1 MTRKTRLCLAVS
13 LALSATAVSAQD
25 WHAKA
30 APSVQLRAERGE
42 TVDILIELR
51 DAATLDYLAP
61 GEFSDRVARAG
72 QQLEAVADRSQRG
85 LRAAL
90 DARGIEYR
98 AFWVA
103 NAIAARVSPSDLA
116 WIAARPEVAHIASD
130 APRQVSL
137 PPLESLASQ
146 AKAIQ
151 AVQWNVT
158 RVRAPEVW
166 AAGANGEGVVVG
178 DQDTGFQWDHPALKS
193 KYRGWNG
200 TSANHDYNWYDAIH
214 GLLGSGTNPC
224 GVDAPAPCADASHG
238 THTMGTIL
246 GDDGAGNQVGM
257 APGAKWIGCRNME
270 RGAGRPS
277 TYIECFEWF
286 MAPRPVGSLVG
297 GDPSRAPHIISNSWG
312 CPVGP
317 PPNGEDCVVDSI
329 RQTIENVR
337 NAGILVVVAAGNSGS
352 SCSSVTDPPA
362 IYAASFTIGAT
373 TSSDAIAS
381 YSGRGP
387 VTVDGSNRLKP
398 DITAPGSGI
407 VSSVPGGGYASSS
420 GTSMATPA
428 VAGVAALLM
437 SANPALKGNPAA
449 VEQLLRQTAI
459 PTTSAQNCGTFP
471 GASIPN
477 AVFGY
482 GRIDAFA
489 AYTATMA
496 TFEQPLFLNGFE

>member
-1 MTRKTRLCLAVS
+1 MMKRTSICLAVS
-13 LALSATAVSAQD
+13 LALGATVVHAED
-25 WHAKA
+25 WRAKT
-30 APSVQLRAERGE
+30 APSVQSKAASGQL
-42 TVDILIELR
+42 VDVLIELR
-51 DAATLDYLAP
+51 DAPDLKLLAP
-61 GEFSDRVARAG
+61 GEFADKVARAG
-72 QQLEAVADRSQRG
+72 AQLEVVAERSQRG
-85 LRAAL
+85 LRAEL
-90 DARGIEYR
+90 DARGIKYR
-98 AFWVA
+98 AYWVA
-103 NAIAARVSPSDLA
+103 NAIAAQVSEADLV
-116 WIAARPEVAHIASD
+116 WIAARPEVSHVASD
-130 APRQVSL
+130 APRRMEI
-137 PPLESLASQ
+137 PPIEAAAPQ
-146 AKAIQ
+146 AKSID

-166 AAGANGEGVVVG
+166 AAGATGQGVVVA
-178 DQDTGFQWDHPALKS
+178 DQDTGFQWDHPALKG

-200 TSANHDYNWYDAIH
+200 TTADHNYNWYDAIH
-214 GLLGSGTNPC
+214 GLLGTGTNPC
-224 GVDAPAPCADASHG
+224 GVNAPAPCSDNSHG

-286 MAPRPVGSLVG
+286 MAPRQVGSTIG
-297 GDPSRAPHIISNSWG
+297 GDPTKAPHIISNSWG

-317 PPNGEDCVVDSI
+317 PPNGEDCEVDSI
-329 RQTIENVR
+329 RQTVENVR

-352 SCSSVTDPPA
+352 SCSTISDPPA

-373 TSSDAIAS
+373 TNTDAIAG

-398 DITAPGSGI
+398 DVTAPGSGI
-407 VSSVPGGGYASSS
+407 VSSVPGGGYASLS

-437 SANPALKGNPAA
+437 SADPSLKGNPAA

-459 PTTSAQNCGTFP
+459 PTTSTQNCGGFAGST
-471 GASIPN
+471 IPN
-477 AVFGY
+477 AVFGS
-482 GRIDAFA
+482 GRIDAWA
-489 AYTATMA
+489 AFQALTPAA
-496 TFEQPLFLNGFE
+496 PPLLLDGFE